1 MTRLMTVL
9 LGVLSLAL
17 LAACG
22 PTSEIGAP
30 GAAHIDVDTPALRA
44 LRDKAGIE
52 PCAPSSEDAVKGGLP
67 DVVLPCLGGGED
79 VSLAGLRGPL
89 VITFW
94 ASWCGPCRRE
104 LPIYQRFAEKYAGRV
119 GVLGIDTNDV
129 HPDAAL
135 ELAQKSGVTFPLV
148 ADTETAVAGAG
159 LRVVYMPTIAFLD
172 AEGRLTVW
180 SDDNGGTAVT
190 KAMEITSLKQLED
203 LAAQHLGEDALGP
216 VAPAKSTVKSAA
228 KATAKKAS

>member
-1 MTRLMTVL
+1 MKRVVAVL
-9 LGVLSLAL
+9 LGVLSLAV

-52 PCAPSSEDAVKGGLP
+52 PCAPSASTDAVKGGLP
-67 DVVLPCLGGGED
+67 DVTLPCLGGGED

-104 LPIYQRFAEKYAGRV
+104 LPIYQRFAKKYAGRV

-135 ELAQKSGVTFPLV
+135 ELARKSGVTFPLV
-148 ADTETAVAGAG
+148 ADTETAVAGEG

-172 AEGRLTVW
+172 ADGRLTVW
-180 SDDNGGTAVT
+180 SDDNGGTAVI

-203 LAAQHLGEDALGP
+203 LAAQHLGEEALRP
-216 VAPAKSTVKSAA
+216 V
-228 KATAKKAS
+228 ATAKKAS